1 MVNTK
6 STKDLNLIFDYL
18 CDKQFSINKDQL
30 ILFNNEKQSF
40 RYGSNLKVQNILTST
55 SQSESEGQCKVENLT
70 YEIVQ

>member
-40 RYGSNLKVQNILTST
+40 RYGSNLKV
-55 SQSESEGQCKVENLT
+55 
-70 YEIVQ
+70 